1 MFKSILKQ
9 LDVKAAVIAGLVG
22 GAVYVATAEIDNRL
36 TGQNI
41 DDLKLLGRP
50 FVKNPARAKLAGVPV
65 HINNAVSLSLAYA
78 ALGRNHL
85 PGPPWLR
92 GVVFANLENTLL
104 YPLTALE
111 RFHPGIRNGEI
122 DRYFTFK
129 AYLQSVPRHIT
140 YGAVM
145 ATTYEKLRRN

>member
-1 MFKSILKQ
+1 MLFSMIKQ
-9 LDVKAAVIAGLVG
+9 VDFKAAVVAGLVG

-50 FVKNPARAKLAGVPV
+50 FVKNPDHAKLAGVPV
-65 HINNAVSLSLAYA
+65 HINNAISLAIAYA
-78 ALGRNHL
+78 AFGRNHL

-92 GVVFANLENTLL
+92 GAIFANIENTAL
-104 YPLTALE
+104 YPLTSLE

-122 DRYFTFK
+122 DRYFSFK

-140 YGAVM
+140 YGAVA
-145 ATTYEKLRRN
+145 ATVYERLRKN